1 MLITFLGLHYTYNV
15 NLIQVDTQKM
25 IVQFFENIYN
35 ICHLLQVSNL
45 NLYNKYIYIYI
56 YIYMFVGSKDL
67 NFYVGSQA
75 PITNKSTFEEEK
87 RFGKAS

>member
-1 MLITFLGLHYTYNV
+1 MLITFLGLHYTCNV

-56 YIYMFVGSKDL
+56 CLWGAK
-67 NFYVGSQA
+67 
-75 PITNKSTFEEEK
+75 T
-87 RFGKAS
+87 

>member
-1 MLITFLGLHYTYNV
+1 MLITFLGLHYTCNV

-56 YIYMFVGSKDL
+56 YVFVGSKDL

-75 PITNKSTFEEEK
+75 PITNKSTSKEEK
-87 RFGKAS
+87 TFGKAL